1 MTLKDPTNYRWE
13 DGTIDTT
20 VKFNITQATPVV
32 TKPTTKTL
40 TYNGSEQELV
50 NAASTNGGT
59 VKYSLD
65 NKNWSTSIPT
75 GKAAKEYTVYYKV
88 EGNKNFKDADVQE
101 IK

>member
-13 DGTIDTT
+13 DGTVDTT

-32 TKPTTKTL
+32 TKPTIKTL

-65 NKNWSTSIPT
+65 NKT
-75 GKAAKEYTVYYKV
+75 GQHQFQQEKMP
-88 EGNKNFKDADVQE
+88 KNIQFTTK
-101 IK
+101 

>member
-59 VKYSLD
+59 VKYSID
-65 NKNWSTSIPT
+65 NKKLVNINSNRESCQRIYSLLQSRR
-75 GKAAKEYTVYYKV
+75 K
-88 EGNKNFKDADVQE
+88 
-101 IK
+101 

>member
-1 MTLKDPTNYRWE
+1 MNK
-13 DGTIDTT
+13 
-20 VKFNITQATPVV
+20 
-32 TKPTTKTL
+32 
-40 TYNGSEQELV
+40 ELV

-88 EGNKNFKDADVQE
+88 EGNKTLKMQM
-101 IK
+101 